1 VLRFWG
7 TATIPLR
14 SAAGISEKVRAMD
27 WLIEDLLVML
37 GAFTYELSNLLS
49 LDWYRQNFVALLN
62 VTMIDIVLAGDNA
75 IVVGLAASRVAP
87 EMRGKVIFWGIA
99 AAVVLRIFFAAI
111 TVQLL
116 AIIGLTLAGG
126 ILLLWVCW
134 KMFRQIRSGNDHT
147 QVAATH
153 DTKVGF
159 WSAVGLVV
167 LADVSM
173 SLDNVLA
180 VAGAA
185 KGSTLVL
192 VLGLAVAII
201 LMAVA
206 SHFIAGLL
214 VKYPWIT
221 WIGLAII
228 FWVAI
233 DMIYEGSHE
242 VTCEAFG
249 VGCSETL
256 WHAIKGRLT

>member
-1 VLRFWG
+1 ME
-7 TATIPLR
+7 
-14 SAAGISEKVRAMD
+14 S
-27 WLIEDLLVML
+27 LIDDLLVML
-37 GAFTYELSNLLS
+37 GAFTYELANLLS
-49 LDWYRQNFVALLN
+49 LDWYRQNIVALLN
-62 VTMIDIVLAGDNA
+62 ITMIDIVLAGDNA

-87 EMRGKVIFWGIA
+87 QIRAKVIFWGIA
-99 AAVVLRIFFAAI
+99 LAVILRIFFAAI

-134 KMFRQIRSGNDHT
+134 KMYRQVTTEDDHT
-147 QVAATH
+147 HVTAASA
-153 DTKVGF
+153 DTELGF
-159 WSAVGLVV
+159 WTAVGLIT

-221 WIGLAII
+221 WIGLLIVL
-228 FWVAI
+228 WVAL
-233 DMIYEGSHE
+233 DMIYDGSHE
-242 VTCEAFG
+242 VTCQAFNF
-249 VGCSETL
+249 GCSEDL
-256 WHAIKGRLT
+256 WRAILHRLGMVSAPPVPEPAVLPAY